1 MTLEGRHMQIACLGW
16 GSLVWNPSSLPIHGE
31 WFGDGPFLPL
41 EFARQ
46 SSRGRI
52 TLVITSVPDRVR
64 ALWAL
69 LTSSDLQSAKKVL
82 AHREGVIGHIER
94 EIGFWTPSGSSGHR
108 AADIIGDWASNKSL
122 DAVVWT
128 ALEPGLR
135 GHRGTLPNQSE
146 VLGFLRKLPQHQR
159 RAAEEY
165 IRNSPLQIDT
175 RYRRQIE
182 KELGWSPSAL
192 AISASAPPGQ

>member
-1 MTLEGRHMQIACLGW
+1 MTLDEKNMEIACLGW
-16 GSLVWNPSSLPIHGE
+16 GSLVWDRRALPIRGE

-46 SSRGRI
+46 SSGRRI

-69 LTSSDLQSAKKVL
+69 LASSDVESAKKVL
-82 AHREGVIGHIER
+82 AHREGVISHIER
-94 EIGFWTPSGSSGHR
+94 DIGFWTPNGSSGHR
-108 AADIIGDWASNKSL
+108 GADAIGDWASSKSL
-122 DAVVWT
+122 GAVVWT
-128 ALEPGLR
+128 ALEPGLC
-135 GHRGTLPNQSE
+135 GHRGTLPNESD
-146 VLGFLRKLPQHQR
+146 VVRFLRNLPQRQR

-165 IRNSPLQIDT
+165 IRNAPSQIDT
-175 RYRRQIE
+175 RYRRRIE

-192 AISASAPPGQ
+192 AISGCNP

>member
-1 MTLEGRHMQIACLGW
+1 MQIACLGW
-16 GSLVWNPSSLPIHGE
+16 GSLVWDPRSLPVRGE

-46 SSRGRI
+46 SAGGRV

-69 LTSSDLQSAKKVL
+69 LTSSDVISAKRVL
-82 AHREGVIGHIER
+82 AHREGVIGHIDR
-94 EIGFWTPSGSSGHR
+94 DIGFWTPNGSSGHLG
-108 AADIIGDWASNKSL
+108 ADVIGDWASSKTL

-128 ALEPGLR
+128 ALEPGLC
-135 GHRGTLPNQSE
+135 GHRGTLPNESD
-146 VLGFLRKLPQHQR
+146 VVRFLTNLPQRKR

-165 IRNSPLQIDT
+165 IRNAPLQIDT
-175 RYRRQIE
+175 RYRRRIE
-182 KELGWSPSAL
+182 QELGWSPSAL
-192 AISASAPPGQ
+192 AISGCNS